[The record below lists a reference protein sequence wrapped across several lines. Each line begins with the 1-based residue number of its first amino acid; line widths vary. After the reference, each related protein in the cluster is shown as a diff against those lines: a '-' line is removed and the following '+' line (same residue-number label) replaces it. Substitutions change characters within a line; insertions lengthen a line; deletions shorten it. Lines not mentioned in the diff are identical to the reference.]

1 METEEF
7 RLESVLDTIISQV
20 MIMLRERKS
29 QLRVE
34 VSQEI
39 KTLPLYGDRVKLQL
53 ILADLLRNIV
63 NHVPFPDSW
72 VGIKIS
78 SSHKLAHD
86 NDPYIHLQFR
96 YKRPLKHT
104 TQPFSQNNPAVL
116 QIFECL

>member
-78 SSHKLAHD
+78 SSHKLAHE
-86 NDPYIHLQFR
+86 NDHISISSSGINVH
-96 YKRPLKHT
+96 
-104 TQPFSQNNPAVL
+104 
-116 QIFECL
+116 

>member
-63 NHVPFPDSW
+63 NHAPFPDSW

-78 SSHKLAHD
+78 PGHKLAHD
-86 NDPYIHLQFR
+86 NNPYIHLQFR
-96 YKRPLKHT
+96 YKRPLKNVAN
-104 TQPFSQNNPAVL
+104 PFSQNNHFLKPL
-116 QIFECL
+116 MLF